1 MLLLMTLNL
10 DTIFD
15 ERKYADDL
23 IDAWMIWDLDG
34 EIQDCRSFGFELSLK
49 ILGDDLT
56 FR

>member
-23 IDAWMIWDLDG
+23 IDDLG
-34 EIQDCRSFGFELSLK
+34 FGWGNTGLPIVQF
-49 ILGDDLT
+49 
-56 FR
+56 